1 MKILLIGGTMF
12 VGKHCVE
19 QLLAHGHEVTIFHR
33 GKHPVTHDGVQEIHG
48 DRDGG
53 LDALQGKWDA
63 VIDTC
68 GYIPRVVRASCEH
81 LKDKATQYV
90 FVSTVSVYKDFSSGT
105 ITEESERQTIDT
117 PDTETVDGTT
127 YGPLKALCEDAVTSI
142 FDANGCIVRPGL
154 IVGPDDYTDRFTYWV
169 RRIAEGGEILVPDD
183 PRAVVQWIDVRD
195 LAGFIVTLLEK
206 KQGGTYN
213 AVGPEKSIMFNEYIA
228 ECVREFHSDAHIVPV
243 PYTFLKEENI
253 APWSDIPFWV
263 PSEDDM
269 GGMLRVLP
277 DHSIQAGMRLRPLR
291 ETLHDTRTWDL
302 ARGDVTFRAGITREK
317 EKELLEKWNNKS
329 KMT

>member
-1 MKILLIGGTMF
+1 M
-12 VGKHCVE
+12 GKHCVE

-33 GKHPVTHDGVQEIHG
+33 GKHPTTCDGVQEIHG
-48 DRDGG
+48 DRDGD
-53 LDALQGKWDA
+53 LEKLQGQWDA

-68 GYIPRVVRASCEH
+68 GYVPRVVRASCEH
-81 LKDKATQYV
+81 LKDKTKMYV
-90 FVSTVSVYKDFSSGT
+90 FVSTVSVYKDFSSST

-117 PDTETVDGTT
+117 PETETVDGVT
-127 YGPLKALCEDAVTSI
+127 YGPLKALCEDAVTAV
-142 FDANGCIVRPGL
+142 FGAHACIVRPGL
-154 IVGPDDYTDRFTYWV
+154 IVGPDDYSDRFTYWV

-195 LAGFIVTLLEK
+195 LAAFIITLIEN
-206 KQGGTYN
+206 KQGGIYN
-213 AVGPEKSIMFNEYIA
+213 AVGPERSITFNEYID
-228 ECVREFHSDAHIVPV
+228 ECVREFIAKADIIPV
-243 PYTFLKEENI
+243 SYTFLKDENV

-277 DHSIQAGMRLRPLR
+277 DHSLQAGMTLRPLR
-291 ETLHDTRTWDL
+291 ETLHDTHTWDA

-317 EKELLEKWNNKS
+317 EKELLEKWKNRS
-329 KMT
+329 K